1 MYFLKDSKCFQQFTL
16 YVKAAM
22 NQGLFPLPQHNL
34 KLKKNKS
41 KTQVYSRTMLP
52 SLFADKTFM
61 VSFII
66 VLVPLQS
73 QPPSDLP
80 LFQDNNTKLHK
91 ILDMTIEKEKHTQ
104 RHTNT
109 HTHTQIHTH
118 PHIDTSPHIDTYT
131 HTQYILI
138 LTQTHVST
146 YRQIWATY
154 PASLRNAHTLFR
166 YVLISFDNISS

>member
-34 KLKKNKS
+34 KLKKIKA
-41 KTQVYSRTMLP
+41 KLRFAYSRTMPP

-91 ILDMTIEKEKHTQ
+91 ILDMTTEKEKHIQ

-118 PHIDTSPHIDTYT
+118 THIDTSPHIDTHT
-131 HTQYILI
+131 HNHIDTCIHI
-138 LTQTHVST
+138 QTDMG
-146 YRQIWATY
+146 YLPR
-154 PASLRNAHTLFR
+154 LFEKHTHSIQVCLNF
-166 YVLISFDNISS
+166 FDNLSS